1 MFVVLLRFS
10 SNKAKAGQLMVAHEA
25 WIRRGF
31 DDGVFALVGSLQP
44 KLGGAL
50 VAHNVS
56 LADLQDRLNADPFVA
71 EDVVTVEILD
81 ITPSR
86 TDDRL
91 KFIAG

>member
-10 SNKAKAGQLMVAHEA
+10 NNKAKAGQHMPGHED

-50 VAHNVS
+50 LAHNVS
-56 LADLQDRLNADPFVA
+56 LADLQDRLNTDPFVA

-91 KFIAG
+91 KFIAS